1 MSVVVHDQFVSYT
14 STNGLTKETSPSS
27 RDLLADPGLCTITL
41 LNESINAF
49 ETLIF
54 R

>member
-14 STNGLTKETSPSS
+14 STNGLTKETFPSF
-27 RDLLADPGLCTITL
+27 RDLLTNPGFCTITL
-41 LNESINAF
+41 FNESINALK
-49 ETLIF
+49 TLKF